1 MVAIQKIDI
10 NMEAEKK
17 QILFT
22 LFDPICTSNKQDDD
36 EQAIPD
42 YSSLHNESEMTIER
56 IPSIENYR
64 LPLYSRKN
72 SNLPSRATQLEM
84 QNVQGSMHH
93 HINAIQSDNSE
104 FSSSKSK
111 KNFFQVN
118 TSGVFIPVFTNIVGS
133 LLYLRNSWI
142 AGQAGLLGG
151 IAIVLLSA
159 LVCIVTALSISG
171 ICSNGECKKGGL
183 YYVISRSLGPEFG
196 GSIGAIFSIAN
207 AMMASLYVVSAAET
221 IVDLMNENGFST
233 LTNSKI
239 NDVRL
244 FGVVICLILMLITF
258 AGPKIEDT
266 ATLFMFSLYHLSFL
280 DWCFG
285 SLLLSP
291 NDEQKLRGMTGYNIA
306 TISENLYP
314 AWRDENFISVYAVFF
329 PGMTGLMAGS
339 MFINELKDQAY
350 DVPVGMFSAIGVCIL
365 YNLICIF
372 IPAATMLRDV
382 PGDIIPEFNNVTFN
396 WEPFPCAMNHTCNYG
411 LMNFFQ
417 VAKLES
423 AWSPLLIAGI
433 FAMSL
438 SSTMTNL
445 DNGPQIFQAM
455 CKDELFPL
463 FRYFSKEYDLNIPQ
477 RAYILFSILTIAVI
491 LIGDLNIINGFVSN
505 LFLAAYASVNY
516 ACFDA
521 SFAKSPGFRPSFR
534 FYNMWLSLVGAS
546 ICIIVMFI
554 ISWSFALLIF
564 AFFFMI
570 FVYLSKR
577 HLDVNWGPS
586 TAAVRYRIA
595 LNILLKLS
603 NDVEHTKNYRPQILL
618 IIGNPI
624 FRPSLLHF
632 ASYITKGESLL
643 IAGHIIQHERNEY
656 TFHLIHQLD
665 KEITDWFN
673 SNKLKAFYLPFLNCN
688 MRIGAQ
694 CLLQLAGI
702 GRLRPNIVMLGFRNK
717 WFENGKDG
725 LSEIENYVGI
735 IRDAF
740 ENNFAVGILSNSTN
754 GFDIREMRADLN
766 LTNIS
771 SIKSPSFKQHSYHPM
786 KKLCNELGKRKLSHN
801 LCSIPSRLS
810 SVCYSVGNSADI
822 STNQEK
828 VNIFH
833 QRIRKGRIDV
843 WWLYDDGGL
852 TLLIPHLLRLPKSYL
867 EDAELYIFTF
877 TTCAKTDEKKLAS
890 LLSKFRIPFTDVRVI
905 TDITSE
911 PRPVMLN
918 HFEAIIASMR
928 VTENDKRNGLI
939 SDCELAAQKMRTNRQ
954 LYIRELLQHH
964 SRQADLI
971 VITLPVPRLEISSS
985 LYMAWL
991 DLITRDLPP
1000 VLMIRGNQTPVLT
1013 FYA

>member
-1 MVAIQKIDI
+1 MVAVQKIDI

-42 YSSLHNESEMTIER
+42 YPSLHNESEMTIER

-72 SNLPSRATQLEM
+72 SNLPSRVTVVDLMHGALELTFTEKQLEM

-118 TSGVFIPVFTNIVGS
+118 T
-133 LLYLRNSWI
+133 
-142 AGQAGLLGG
+142 LGG
-151 IAIVLLSA
+151 TAIVLLSA
-159 LVCIVTALSISG
+159 LVCIVTAISISG

-477 RAYILFSILTIAVI
+477 RAYILFSILTMSVI

-624 FRPSLLHF
+624 FRPLLLHF
-632 ASYITKGESLL
+632 ASCITKGESLL

-754 GFDIREMRADLN
+754 GFDTREMRADLN

-771 SIKSPSFKQHSYHPM
+771 SIKSPSFKQHSHHPM
-786 KKLCNELGKRKLSHN
+786 KKLFYKCNELGKRKLSHN
-801 LCSIPSRLS
+801 LCSTPSRLS
-810 SVCYSVGNSADI
+810 SVCYSVDNSAEI

-877 TTCAKTDEKKLAS
+877 TTCAKTDKKKLAS

-928 VTENDKRNGLI
+928 VTDSDKRNGLI